1 MHLPGHSIIRQH
13 SFYNVSF
20 YLQVTIIILLMCF
33 GSSLKCWSQEA
44 KDFRFDKLII
54 STQQERITF
63 QIEIAETDAQRARG
77 LMWRKKL
84 TKNTGMLFDY
94 KIVDHVFMWMK
105 NTLIPLDMIFISKNG
120 QIVNIVKNTTPNST
134 QIITSRGPV
143 RAVLEVPAGTTS
155 EYNIQIGDTII
166 HQIFDQKR
174 PT

>member
-1 MHLPGHSIIRQH
+1 MHVPAQSIIRQP
-13 SFYNVSF
+13 SFYNVSI
-20 YLQVTIIILLMCF
+20 YLQVAIIGLLVCF
-33 GSSLKCWSQEA
+33 GSSLKCWSQET
-44 KDFRFDKLII
+44 KGFRFDKLII
-54 STQQERITF
+54 STQQKRITF
-63 QIEIAETDAQRARG
+63 QIEIAETNSQRAQG

-84 TKNTGMLFDY
+84 TKKNGMLFDY

-105 NTLIPLDMIFISKNG
+105 NTLIPLDMIFISKSG
-120 QIVNIVKNTTPNST
+120 RIINIVKDTTPHST
-134 QIITSRGPV
+134 KIITSGGRV

>member
-1 MHLPGHSIIRQH
+1 MHLPGQSIIRQH
-13 SFYNVSF
+13 SFYNILI
-20 YLQVTIIILLMCF
+20 YLQVATIGSLLWF
-33 GSSLKCWSQEA
+33 GSSLQCWSQET
-44 KDFRFDKLII
+44 KGFRFDKLII
-54 STQQERITF
+54 STQQQRITF
-63 QIEIAETDAQRARG
+63 QIEIAETDAQRAQG

-120 QIVNIVKNTTPNST
+120 QIINIVKNTTPHST

-166 HQIFDQKR
+166 HQIFNQKR